1 MSDVTLRIA
10 TPAEYPRIRAA
21 YTAWGY
27 IGCVAP
33 DDVVYIAERGEALLG
48 VVRRTLEHEVTMLRG
63 MYIAPTEQ
71 RHGIGSQLLN
81 AFVAEL
87 HDVECYC
94 VPLSHLRKFYGRAGF
109 GPSTDTAAPEFLRER
124 VTTYRGRGLDVLIM
138 RRGINLMRRSSA
150 FTEATA

>member
-27 IGCVAP
+27 NGGVAP

-87 HDVECYC
+87 HD
-94 VPLSHLRKFYGRAGF
+94 
-109 GPSTDTAAPEFLRER
+109 
-124 VTTYRGRGLDVLIM
+124 
-138 RRGINLMRRSSA
+138 RRGSGLSGRDSSA
-150 FTEATA
+150 AARDGSTLPGTGRPRPCWRGCERIFGQSTR